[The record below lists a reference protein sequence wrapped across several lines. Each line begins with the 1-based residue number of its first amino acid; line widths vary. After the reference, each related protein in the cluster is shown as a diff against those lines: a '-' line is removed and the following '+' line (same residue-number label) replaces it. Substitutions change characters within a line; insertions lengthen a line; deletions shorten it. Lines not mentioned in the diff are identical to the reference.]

1 MLLWWHVHST
11 AVHFNAVLHPFSHR
25 GTVYRLSWWE
35 SWGEHKHELNM
46 EQKWVGHLLPD
57 VCTFGRETTA
67 GREGKSMFEIL
78 CSVEYLNPLQ
88 LFLSSQRS
96 RHQEGGSFP
105 TYHFS
110 FMFSSS
116 INRSVQE
123 GNCFTP
129 VIAQFPPPLW
139 GLLATSRGIVTVVLW
154 LSPCCPD
161 SPDTQHSTGTDLSS
175 TCTSPVE
182 SFHKLFL
189 RGN

>member
-1 MLLWWHVHST
+1 MLFYT
-11 AVHFNAVLHPFSHR
+11 HFHIEVLYIGYHDEKAEENINM
-25 GTVYRLSWWE
+25 SWTWNR
-35 SWGEHKHELNM
+35 SGWDISFLMSVPLGEKQQLEERAN
-46 EQKWVGHLLPD
+46 
-57 VCTFGRETTA
+57 
-67 GREGKSMFEIL
+67 L

-88 LFLSSQRS
+88 LFLSFQRS

-161 SPDTQHSTGTDLSS
+161 SPDTQHSTWTDLSS

-182 SFHKLFL
+182 GFRQLFL
-189 RGN
+189 RGNETNWCVWLERLETL